1 MKLKKP
7 EDCISLE
14 DIRNEIDKIDKSIIS
29 MFAERNKFVQA
40 IVRFKFDTAGI
51 RAEARK
57 NEVIS
62 QRKEWAE
69 EKGLDSGTFAKIY
82 ELLIESNIKQ
92 ELRIFKSK
100 QKK

>member
-1 MKLKKP
+1 MKVKKP
-7 EDCISLE
+7 EDCHSLE
-14 DIRNEIDKIDKSIIS
+14 DIRNEIDKIDRSIILL
-29 MFAERNKFVQA
+29 FAERNKFVKE
-40 IVRFKFDTAGI
+40 IVRFKFDNAGI

-62 QRKEWAE
+62 QRKRWAE
-69 EKGLDSGTFAKIY
+69 EKGLDAVTFAKIY

-92 ELRIFKSK
+92 ELEIFKSK